1 MSERDHSDDVATLQ
15 MAGPKGRLRIAMDL
29 SDAEREREF
38 AAIRSQHPEYTQGQV
53 IEALVWQI
61 HKIRLPEPESE

>member
-1 MSERDHSDDVATLQ
+1 MSEHDHFSDAAALRMVRPED
-15 MAGPKGRLRIAMDL
+15 RLRIAMDL

-38 AAIRSQHPEYTQGQV
+38 AAIRSQHPEYTPGEV

-61 HKIRLPEPESE
+61 H